1 MLAQYF
7 KQLNQDL
14 KQQGKATPQLIVDAA
29 VLQQNIQQVQQQL
42 AQAQHLQPRLVVKSL
57 ACLELLKLLSA
68 QLKTQRFMVFHQ
80 PHIITM
86 LEHFADAD
94 ILLGKPIP
102 AQAVFDFYAYIAHGQ
117 MPKFNG

>member
-42 AQAQHLQPRLVVKSL
+42 AQAQHLQIK
-57 ACLELLKLLSA
+57 
-68 QLKTQRFMVFHQ
+68 Q
-80 PHIITM
+80 I
-86 LEHFADAD
+86 
-94 ILLGKPIP
+94 
-102 AQAVFDFYAYIAHGQ
+102 Y
-117 MPKFNG
+117 